1 MRSAQT
7 VGWLVLADQVMA
19 AETGT
24 ALWPETVGQ
33 AMTADLTGV
42 VGPVTES
49 WHGNGWLTKT
59 GGTR

>member
-1 MRSAQT
+1 
-7 VGWLVLADQVMA
+7 MA
-19 AETGT
+19 AKTGT
-24 ALWPETVGQ
+24 ALWPETAGQ

-42 VGPVTES
+42 VGLVTES